1 VATTAALLAACTER
15 EIRAARS
22 AGRIVR
28 LRRGV
33 YALPAAHAA
42 RETAA
47 RLSGTVTHLSAAQQH
62 GWEVLYPPEFPWVA
76 VPRKRAV
83 TQADLESAVV
93 VWSTATGPITDPL
106 RTVLDCARRL
116 SYIEGLAVAD
126 SALRHGDVA
135 PLSLHAAA
143 ARVRGPGAP
152 KVRRVARDATPLAAN
167 PLETALRA
175 ICREVPGLS
184 VRPQVPIA
192 LPDFTVRPDLV
203 DERLRIVVE
212 VEGWTY
218 HAQRETFARDVERY
232 TLLVADDWL
241 VARFWTE
248 QILRRPDY
256 VRDTLAR
263 LVAVAQRR
271 RGCVCPP

>member
-1 VATTAALLAACTER
+1 MDPAQVLRELGGVATTAALLAACTER

-152 KVRRVARDATPLAAN
+152 KVRRVARD
-167 PLETALRA
+167 
-175 ICREVPGLS
+175 
-184 VRPQVPIA
+184 
-192 LPDFTVRPDLV
+192 
-203 DERLRIVVE
+203 
-212 VEGWTY
+212 
-218 HAQRETFARDVERY
+218 VERY
-232 TLLVADDWL
+232 TLLVADEWL

-256 VRDTLAR
+256 VRETLAR